1 MLLIGNQ
8 LRAARALA
16 EVEQQE
22 LADAASVHVNTIRKM
37 EAKGRSEITSAADVL
52 RRVQTAL
59 ERFGVEFT
67 NSDSPGVRLRDYPS
81 ALPVAGGSK
90 TSARKKTAAKPSR
103 KKKGS
108 VRLVERGLAA
118 ETDTS
123 PKRSRGK

>member
-8 LRAARALA
+8 LKAARALA

-59 ERFGVEFT
+59 ERLGVEFT
-67 NSDSPGVRLRDYPS
+67 NGERPGVRLRDPG
-81 ALPVAGGSK
+81 AVPATAAGGASK
-90 TSARKKTAAKPSR
+90 RTVGPPAKRP
-103 KKKGS
+103 
-108 VRLVERGLAA
+108 
-118 ETDTS
+118 
-123 PKRSRGK
+123 RGK